1 MHNVP
6 VIVVQIVHILGPLKG
21 QIQEFSEPEIR
32 IGRKSSCHIQFPK
45 DLNIISREH
54 ARIVREG
61 NRFKLIDQSANG
73 TFLNGKPVSE
83 TYLKNGDVLMFA
95 EGGPKVSFLTMM
107 LDATSDIE
115 QIRPALEPPPSAAAP
130 PRTPPRPV
138 APPPAE
144 VGDPVGRTQVPLVI
158 QYGPTLRSF
167 KELPVTIG
175 RGAACQFVISH
186 PGLQDQQ
193 VQIYFNRE
201 QYWVKDL
208 TGKQMVRVNGRPISV
223 QHPLAANDRLALSP
237 SGPVF
242 RFLGAGRLA
251 EIEAPDLSPRD
262 AAPAAPPAPAGKPAS
277 EKPSGK
283 PAHGESLFKKLFSR

>member
-1 MHNVP
+1 MQSIP

-32 IGRKSSCHIQFPK
+32 IGRKSTCHIQFPK

-61 NRFKLIDQSANG
+61 NRFKIIDQSANG
-73 TFLNGKPVSE
+73 TFLNGKPVTE
-83 TYLKNGDVLMFA
+83 TFLKDGDVLMFA

-115 QIRPALEPPPSAAAP
+115 QIQPAPQPVPTDPAA
-130 PRTPPRPV
+130 RTPPRPA
-138 APPPAE
+138 APRPVD
-144 VGDPVGRTQVPLVI
+144 VGEPVGRAQVPLVI

-175 RGAACQFVISH
+175 RGAGCQFVISH
-186 PGLQDQQ
+186 PGLQEQQ
-193 VQIYFNRE
+193 VQIYYTRD

-208 TGKQMVRVNGRPISV
+208 TGRQLVRVNGRPIPL
-223 QHPLAANDRLALSP
+223 QAPLAANDRLALSP

-251 EIEAPDLSPRD
+251 EIESPAPAPREAVVAEPPASSPGRP
-262 AAPAAPPAPAGKPAS
+262 AGEAAPPKAGR
-277 EKPSGK
+277 
-283 PAHGESLFKKLFSR
+283 GESLFKKLFSR